1 MRTLTESSMLSL
13 AAYSTTGLRDAWR
26 APGRSAVL
34 FPLGSTEPHGP
45 HLPLATD
52 AVLAEHNAT
61 RAAQALRAQGVF
73 ALVAPTLPYGVTDFA
88 AGFTGATTVPEDALV
103 ALVVSAA
110 SAWLADG
117 AGHVCLIN
125 HHLEPGQ
132 LSAVTRAHAALV
144 DRFGATAASAPQVIS
159 RRWGKRLGA
168 EFRSG
173 ACHAGSYETSLMLA
187 ARPDWVNLSAAAG
200 LPEVPVSLSAAI
212 AAGQQ
217 SFREAGADAAY
228 TGRPADAT
236 LAEGEAL
243 YAVLTEMVVAAVL
256 EGLDGPPVTD

>member
-1 MRTLTESSMLSL
+1 MTQPSL
-13 AAYSTTGLRDAWR
+13 DGPLALGAYSTTDLRDKWVTAR
-26 APGRSAVL
+26 PSAVL

-52 AVLAEHNAT
+52 AILAAENAT
-61 RAAQALRAQGVF
+61 RAATALRAAGVF

-88 AGFTGATTVPEDALV
+88 EGFTGATTVPQDALV

-132 LSAVTRAHAALV
+132 LGAVQQAKAALTE
-144 DRFGATAASAPQVIS
+144 RFGAGAVSAPQVIS

-173 ACHAGSYETSLMLA
+173 ACHAGSYETSMVLA
-187 ARPDWVNLSAAAG
+187 AAPELVHPDRAAR
-200 LPEVPVSLSAAI
+200 LPEVPVSLSDAI
-212 AAGQQ
+212 AAGRT
-217 SFREAGADAAY
+217 SFLQAGADAAY
-228 TGRPADAT
+228 TGRPGDAT
-236 LAEGEAL
+236 AAEGQAL
-243 YAVLTEMVVAAVL
+243 FEVLTDMVKTEVL
-256 EGLDGPPVTD
+256 EAFAGDDSP